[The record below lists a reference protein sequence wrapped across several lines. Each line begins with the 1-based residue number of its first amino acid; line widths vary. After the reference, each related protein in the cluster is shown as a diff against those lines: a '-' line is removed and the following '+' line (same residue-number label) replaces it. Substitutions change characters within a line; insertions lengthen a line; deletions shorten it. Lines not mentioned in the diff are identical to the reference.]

1 MQFDTHFI
9 LSSFHILFVVPFLLW
24 IGFHRADT
32 AQWVYMAL
40 FTIGLVILLYH
51 GIKLFFRLQAR
62 SSYAWVNAIH
72 VGLIAPLLLYI
83 GYHQKD
89 TPRQAYEMLL
99 LISFAAL
106 GYHMFS
112 LVRMLQVYHHAEDLK
127 N

>member
-1 MQFDTHFI
+1 MQIDTHFI
-9 LSSFHILFVVPFLLW
+9 LSTFHIVFVVPLLLW

-32 AQWVYMAL
+32 PQWIYMSVFA
-40 FTIGLVILLYH
+40 IGLVILLYH
-51 GIKLFFRLQAR
+51 GVKLFFRLQAR

-72 VGLIAPLLLYI
+72 VALVAPLLLYI

-99 LISFAAL
+99 MLTFAAL
-106 GYHMFS
+106 GYHLFS
-112 LVRMLQVYHHAEDLK
+112 LVRILQVQEDLK

>member
-1 MQFDTHFI
+1 MQIDTHFI
-9 LSSFHILFVVPFLLW
+9 ISTFHIVFVVPLLLW

-32 AQWVYMAL
+32 PQWIYMAI
-40 FTIGLVILLYH
+40 FAIGLVILLYH
-51 GIKLFFRLQAR
+51 GVKLFFRLQAR
-62 SSYAWVNAIH
+62 SSYAWINAIH

-99 LISFAAL
+99 LLAFSAV
-106 GYHMFS
+106 GYHLFS
-112 LVRMLQVYHHAEDLK
+112 LVRMLQVHEDLK